1 MTGRVMR
8 KTAMPRGRPPRPRSL
23 RQRRKRRR
31 RRSRR
36 RRKSSVVSAQD
47 VRDAAAGLAGVA
59 VRTPLRFIETLN
71 VYLKLE
77 SLQPIGAFKLRG
89 AYNAVRRLPEAVRRN
104 GVITYSSGNHGQA
117 LAYAAQLVGV
127 RAVVVMPETAP
138 AVKVAGVK
146 KWGGEV
152 VLAGRTSDDRQRAA
166 EAIAVRDALAVVPPF
181 DHADIVAGQATVG
194 LEIAE
199 QLPDVRAVVVPVGG
213 GGLIAGV
220 VTGLAAAGSQARVW
234 GVEPTGAPKLTR
246 SLEAGRPL
254 RLEGTASLADG
265 LITLSV
271 GAVPFAH
278 LTAQRDRLAG
288 VVLVEDDTLREAV
301 QFLWRQCHL
310 AVEPSGAATTAALRS
325 GAVGSVPPTVLVVS
339 GGNVDPSDRKSV
351 V

>member
-1 MTGRVMR
+1 MTGRAMR
-8 KTAMPRGRPPRPRSL
+8 KTAMPRGRPPRPRRL
-23 RQRRKRRR
+23 RQRRKQ

-36 RRKSSVVSAQD
+36 KRRSSVVSAQD
-47 VRDAAAGLAGVA
+47 VREAAAGLAGVA
-59 VRTPLRFIETLN
+59 IRTPLRFIETLN

-89 AYNAVRRLPEAVRRN
+89 AYNAVRRLPEATRRN

-138 AVKVAGVK
+138 AVKGAGVK

-166 EAIAVRDALAVVPPF
+166 QAIAVRDGLAVVPPF
-181 DHADIVAGQATVG
+181 DHPDIVAGQATVG

-199 QLPDVRAVVVPVGG
+199 QLPDVRTVLVPVGG

-220 VTGLAAAGSQARVW
+220 VTGLAAAGSRATVW
-234 GVEPTGAPKLTR
+234 GVEPVGAPKLKR
-246 SLEAGRPL
+246 SLQAGHPVRL
-254 RLEGTASLADG
+254 REPARLADR
-265 LITLSV
+265 LLTLGV
-271 GAVPFAH
+271 GDIPFAQ
-278 LTAQRDRLAG
+278 LAAQPDRGAG
-288 VVLVEDDTLREAV
+288 VAPPGEDPLPEAV
-301 QFLWRQCHL
+301 HFLWQHCHL

-325 GAVGSVPPTVLVVS
+325 GAVHPVPPTVLVVS
-339 GGNVDPSDRKSV
+339 GGNVDPSMLED
-351 V
+351 